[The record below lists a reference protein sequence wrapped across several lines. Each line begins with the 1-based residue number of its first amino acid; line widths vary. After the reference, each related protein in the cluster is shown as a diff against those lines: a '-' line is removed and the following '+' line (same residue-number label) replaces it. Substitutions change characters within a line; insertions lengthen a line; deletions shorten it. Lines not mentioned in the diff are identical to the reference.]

1 MLAIVAPGQGS
12 QVPGFLTPWLELDCG
27 GQSVAERL
35 SWWGTVTGVDLL
47 AAATVD
53 DADTIRDTQIAQPLL
68 VACGLAT
75 AGVLFGNADPSQLAG
90 VVAGHSVGE
99 LTAAAIAGALS
110 DETALALVA
119 ERGRAMAAAAARTP
133 TTMAAV
139 LGGDA
144 DTVVAH
150 LDALGLTAA
159 NRNGA
164 GQIVAAG
171 TVAQVDELLAN
182 PPAGARVRPLQVA
195 GAFHTAHMASAVERL
210 AAVAA
215 GVEAQRPVTTLL
227 SNADGMAVLEPADL
241 LARLIAQVSA
251 PVRWDLCMES
261 LAALGVT
268 GVLELGPGG
277 TLAGLLKRGLTGVE
291 TVALKSPAD
300 LDVARALIDRHTTPH
315 AAVEPSPTD
324 WRLLVAPS
332 GGTFHPV
339 AAEPGTVLDAGARL
353 GTVRGRREE
362 TTVASSH
369 AGVLLE
375 WLAQDGDPVSEGQP
389 VARVY
394 AGQTR

>member
-1 MLAIVAPGQGS
+1 VLAIVAPGQGS
-12 QVPGFLTPWLELDCG
+12 QSPGYLTPWFELDCG

-35 SWWGTVTGVDLL
+35 AWWSTVTGVDLV
-47 AAATVD
+47 AAGTTD
-53 DADTIRDTQIAQPLL
+53 SADTIRDTQVAQPLL

-75 AGVLFGNADPSQLAG
+75 AGVLFGGADPSELAG

-99 LTAAAIAGALS
+99 LTAAAIAGAIT
-110 DETALALVA
+110 DESALALVA
-119 ERGRAMAAAAARTP
+119 ERGRAMAAAAATTP

-144 DTVVAH
+144 DAVVAH
-150 LDALGLTAA
+150 LDTLGLTAA

-171 TVAQVDELLAN
+171 TVAQVEALLAE

-195 GAFHTAHMASAVERL
+195 GAFHTAHMQPAVDRL

-215 GVEAQRPVTTLL
+215 GVEVDGPRTTLL
-227 SNADGMAVLEPADL
+227 SNADGLAVVSGDAL
-241 LARLIAQVSA
+241 LTRLVAQVSA

-261 LAALGVT
+261 LAHLGVT
-268 GVLELGPGG
+268 AVIELGPGG
-277 TLAGLLKRGLTGVE
+277 TLAGLLKRGLPGVE
-291 TVALKSPAD
+291 LVALKTPDD
-300 LDVARALIDRHTTPH
+300 LAAAHELIDRHTTPH
-315 AAVEPSPTD
+315 AAVEPSPTT

-339 AAEPGTVLDAGARL
+339 AAEPGTVLEAGALL
-353 GTVRGRREE
+353 GTVRGRRDESA
-362 TTVASSH
+362 VASAH

-394 AGQTR
+394 AGINA

>member
-1 MLAIVAPGQGS
+1 MLAIVAPGQGA
-12 QVPGFLTPWLELDCG
+12 QAPGFLTPWLDLDCG
-27 GQSVAERL
+27 GQSVAERV
-35 SWWGTVTGVDLL
+35 SWWATVTGVDLV
-47 AAATVD
+47 AAGTVD
-53 DADTIRDTQIAQPLL
+53 DADTIRDTQVAQPLL

-75 AGVLFGNADPSQLAG
+75 AGVLFGSADPSRLAG

-99 LTAAAIAGALS
+99 LTAAAVAGALS

-144 DTVVAH
+144 DTVLAH
-150 LDALGLTAA
+150 LDRLGLTAA

-171 TVAQVDELLAN
+171 TVAQVDLLLAD
-182 PPAGARVRPLQVA
+182 PPPGTRVRPLQVA
-195 GAFHTAHMASAVERL
+195 GAFHTAHMADAVDRL

-215 GVEAQRPVTTLL
+215 GIEAQAPGTVLL
-227 SNADGMAVLEPADL
+227 SNADGAAVLGADDL
-241 LARLIAQVSA
+241 LTRLVAQVSA
-251 PVRWDLCMES
+251 PVRWDLCMDA
-261 LAALGVT
+261 LRALGVT

-277 TLAGLLKRGLTGVE
+277 TLAGLLKRGLPGLEV
-291 TVALKSPAD
+291 VALKTPDD
-300 LDVARALIDRHTTPH
+300 LDAAHALIDHHTTPH

-324 WRLLVAPS
+324 WRLLVAPT

-339 AAEPGTVLDAGARL
+339 PAEPGTVLDAGATL
-353 GTVRGRREE
+353 GTVRGRREDS
-362 TTVASSH
+362 TVASAH
-369 AGVLLE
+369 AGVLIE
-375 WLAQDGDPVSEGQP
+375 WLAQEGDPVSAGQP

-394 AGQTR
+394 AGHAR